1 MARRSSGGGGGGGG
15 GGASEAA
22 VYAATV
28 ADWERHQAALC
39 QRCIFPGCPNPPDR
53 GQRKDGAGRRRAC
66 CPAHAKRYQTMPPRE
81 IPLAMLPAYS
91 MGGRVK
97 IVYDHAKY
105 SWRNESGLNAG
116 LHWSKAYMDEYAKQY
131 SPDRI
136 RRSRR
141 GPSPGVRPWWTDE
154 QYRPTYGGL
163 EAYDVFM
170 ALDRHGVKG
179 GKRVA
184 VVGSQRPVSKNLA
197 SHARSR
203 PVCRAWAQCWSDVS
217 ECIACLLARA
227 LQWIEAMLIALGNRV
242 STIEYNVPTT
252 DHPMLE
258 CKSYADWFEPGD
270 SNGNTSHGR

>member
-1 MARRSSGGGGGGGG
+1 MARRCSGGGGGGGG

-184 VVGSQRPVSKNLA
+184 VVGSLRAVRGTDAGTHAAALLLPAHQWTAWIQPLQPRRAHRPMRSPP
-197 SHARSR
+197 ARVGTQ
-203 PVCRAWAQCWSDVS
+203 PQ
-217 ECIACLLARA
+217 LQARA
-227 LQWIEAMLIALGNRV
+227 PRRAALRQKRSCRTKLIETWHWKQRG
-242 STIEYNVPTT
+242 
-252 DHPMLE
+252 
-258 CKSYADWFEPGD
+258 
-270 SNGNTSHGR
+270 